1 VAGIRPHLGSLTGAR
16 GRVPT
21 PKGPVEVRWQR
32 EQPGNIGYDAVAAGG
47 RLYVPVLWDFT
58 LDRESGGTLVALAN

>member
-1 VAGIRPHLGSLTGAR
+1 MSRRTRSPSTAGTG
-16 GRVPT
+16 
-21 PKGPVEVRWQR
+21 EVRWQR

-58 LDRESGGTLVALAN
+58 LDRRAAGH

>member
-1 VAGIRPHLGSLTGAR
+1 MSRRTRSPSTAGTG
-16 GRVPT
+16 
-21 PKGPVEVRWQR
+21 VRWQR